1 MRGVPGQVN
10 EQLESWSVILRW
22 SIMVQR
28 DRALNKYNNAV
39 DKNNAL
45 VDNNGVIDNGSI
57 DKLRRLFFT
66 MVMIA
71 DRC

>member
-1 MRGVPGQVN
+1 
-10 EQLESWSVILRW
+10 
-22 SIMVQR
+22 MVQR

-57 DKLRRLFFT
+57 DKLRRLFFYNGSDCGSLLKNDRDVDLT
-66 MVMIA
+66 MLV
-71 DRC
+71 DLGDLQLLF